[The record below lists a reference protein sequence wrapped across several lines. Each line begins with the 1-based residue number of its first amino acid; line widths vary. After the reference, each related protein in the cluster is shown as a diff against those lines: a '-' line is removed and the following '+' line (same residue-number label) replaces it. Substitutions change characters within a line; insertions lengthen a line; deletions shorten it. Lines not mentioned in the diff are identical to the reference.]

1 MAVRQRKRL
10 GDLLVEAG
18 VLTDD
23 QLKKA
28 LASQKETRKKLG
40 EAIVGLGFITDED
53 ILNTLAKQLNIE
65 VVNLEELEVDVSL
78 FKNVPEAIARK
89 YTLIPLKKENNT
101 ITVVMAD
108 PLNIF
113 AIDEVAVKTGMD
125 VQVAISTEHQVEMAI
140 SKHYG
145 VTSSIQDALR
155 AIRGT
160 EITAEVGEDDIA
172 VTDMSA
178 ATTDLAPIARLVE
191 TVVKQAIRDRASDI
205 HIEPDEDDVKMRYRI
220 DGLLFQN
227 AVAPKL
233 LQSAI
238 ISRIKIISNL
248 DISETRIP
256 QDGRFKIIFEEQD
269 VEFRVSTFPTIYG
282 ENVVIR
288 ILRSDMTMVD
298 MEKTGLIGVSLEKA
312 LELLKTPFGITL
324 VTGPTGSG
332 KTTTLYAALNLLN
345 DVEKNII
352 TIEDPVEYRLAGIRQ
367 SQINPKAGLT
377 FASGMRSILRQDPDI
392 IMIGEMRDLE
402 TADIAIQAAMTGHMV
417 LSTMHTNDA
426 PSAVVRLIE
435 LGLEPFLI
443 SSSVVGVIAQRL
455 VRTICK
461 SCKEPLPREEAL
473 KLLPKLKEGVSLYK
487 GAGCMECKR
496 SGFSGRT
503 GIFEVFAMDEQMRTM
518 VNNRS
523 ASSVLKDYAIK
534 KQGMVSMLQDGRI
547 KVAMGLTTMQEI
559 NRVTA
564 DY

>member
-18 VLTDD
+18 VLTED

-28 LASQKETRKKLG
+28 LASQKETKKKLG
-40 EAIVGLGFITDED
+40 EAVVDLGFITDED

-113 AIDEVAVKTGMD
+113 AIDEVAIKTGHD
-125 VQVAISTEHQVEMAI
+125 VQVAISTEHQIEMAI

-160 EITAEVGEDDIA
+160 EITAEVGEDEIA

-227 AVAPKL
+227 AVAPKV

-238 ISRIKIISNL
+238 ISRIKIISNM
-248 DISETRIP
+248 DIAETRIP
-256 QDGRFKIIFEEQD
+256 QDGRFKIIFEDED

-298 MEKTGLIGVSLEKA
+298 MQKTGLIGVSLEKG
-312 LELLKTPFGITL
+312 LELLKTPFGIIL

-352 TIEDPVEYRLAGIRQ
+352 TIEDPVEYRLEGIRQ

-377 FASGMRSILRQDPDI
+377 FASGMRAILRQDPDI
-392 IMIGEMRDLE
+392 VMIGEMRDFE
-402 TADIAIQAAMTGHMV
+402 TAEIAIQAAMTGHMV

-426 PSAVVRLIE
+426 PSAVVRLTE

-461 SCKEPLPREEAL
+461 SCKEPLSREEAL
-473 KLLPKLKEGVSLYK
+473 KMLPKLKEDVTLYS

-496 SGFSGRT
+496 SGYSGRT

-518 VNNRS
+518 VNARS
-523 ASSVLKDYAIK
+523 ASSALKDYAIK
-534 KQGMVSMLQDGRI
+534 NQGMVSMLQDGRI